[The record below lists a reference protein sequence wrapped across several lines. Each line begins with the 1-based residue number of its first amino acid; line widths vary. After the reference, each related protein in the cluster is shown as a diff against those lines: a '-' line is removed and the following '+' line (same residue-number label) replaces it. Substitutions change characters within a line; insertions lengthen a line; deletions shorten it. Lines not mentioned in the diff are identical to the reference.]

1 MSEKPEEPNFD
12 ALEEELDFS
21 PLDEEAV
28 HMHELYKSLIK
39 AGFKERQSLLL
50 VAMIVNDAHEEAM
63 YIQRMDEREDLDD
76 EDLDFPDP
84 DEDLGPASS

>member
-12 ALEEELDFS
+12 ALEDELDFS

-39 AGFKERQSLLL
+39 AGFRERQSLLL
-50 VAMIVNDAHEEAM
+50 VAMIVNDAHEEAVF
-63 YIQRMDEREDLDD
+63 IQSMEQEEGEENDP
-76 EDLDFPDP
+76 DFP
-84 DEDLGPASS
+84 DEDLAPDN

>member
-21 PLDEEAV
+21 VLDEEAV

-39 AGFKERQSLLL
+39 AGFRERQSLLL
-50 VAMIVNDAHEEAM
+50 VAMIVNDAHEDTVF
-63 YIQRMDEREDLDD
+63 IQHID
-76 EDLDFPDP
+76 EDISEEDDSDFSDDDSAPDN
-84 DEDLGPASS
+84 

>member
-12 ALEEELDFS
+12 ALEEELDIS

-28 HMHELYKSLIK
+28 HMHELYKSLKK

-50 VAMIVNDAHEEAM
+50 VAMIVNDAHEEAAF
-63 YIQRMDEREDLDD
+63 IQSMEIEGGPDT
-76 EDLDFPDP
+76 DFP
-84 DEDLGPASS
+84 EDDFDDSSE